1 MQSGF
6 HLSPE
11 ITVIGKKYF
20 AEASFLWKRENR
32 EHFCYCS
39 PSRRSA
45 LLSSRSVTASARA
58 ETTFTEKNE
67 NSWQIYWLVARLFSS
82 HHQAECEKRCC
93 STKYQSHTGHTYSL
107 LTMMKLTGKSESASR
122 GKITRDGGQFKQ

>member
-20 AEASFLWKRENR
+20 AEEFLVENVKIG
-32 EHFCYCS
+32 S
-39 PSRRSA
+39 ISA
-45 LLSSRSVTASARA
+45 IALQAVVLLCFSSRSVTVSARA

-67 NSWQIYWLVARLFSS
+67 NSWQIYWLVARLFST

-93 STKYQSHTGHTYSL
+93 LTQYQPHTGHTYSL
-107 LTMMKLTGKSESASR
+107 LTMMKRTGKPESASR
-122 GKITRDGGQFKQ
+122 GKITRDGGQFKL